1 MLSFL
6 ITFAFLGILFYKK
19 VSIEVDKVRIAND
32 IEEDVAEPVSVIE
45 KLSDELDVSNYVGI
59 YSRTINL
66 QEEVKLNTCTMT
78 SYKLLYKIEKNKK
91 ITKYFQSDCLGTI
104 EMYSSTLSYYNNG
117 GARYIGT
124 ERNNFIFGTNSMKE
138 VDGETYKIEE
148 GTNKIS
154 ERLIDKNI
162 ETYFPDNTIII
173 VTNDNIISIKESLIS
188 FRIPE
193 DYNSTGGGLT
203 KRFYGNNNYTFRFIV
218 FNNTENVSCYDN
230 EESEDLLYTIYQ
242 VTYNKED
249 KEFGSIKQIVTR
261 TKNAGCTIYKED
273 LETLKG

>member
-1 MLSFL
+1 
-6 ITFAFLGILFYKK
+6 
-19 VSIEVDKVRIAND
+19 
-32 IEEDVAEPVSVIE
+32 
-45 KLSDELDVSNYVGI
+45 
-59 YSRTINL
+59 
-66 QEEVKLNTCTMT
+66 MT
-78 SYKLLYKIEKNKK
+78 SYKLIYKIESNKK

-124 ERNNFIFGTNSMKE
+124 EVNNFIFGTNSMKE
-138 VDGETYKIEE
+138 VDGETYKIDE
-148 GTNKIS
+148 GINKIS

-162 ETYFPDNTIII
+162 EIYFPDNTIIL
-173 VTNDNIISIKESLIS
+173 VTNDNILSIKESLIS

-193 DYNSTGGGLT
+193 DYNNNGGGLT
-203 KRFYGNNNYTFRFIV
+203 KRFYGNKNYTFRFIV
-218 FNNTENVSCYDN
+218 YNNNENISCYDN

-242 VTYNKED
+242 VTYNKDD

-261 TKNAGCTIYKED
+261 TKNAGCNIYKED